1 MLVLTRKPQED
12 IFIGE
17 NIRIMIID
25 VSGKQV
31 RLGIEAPEEISVF
44 RGEVIKRIAEENRR
58 AALSAGTVE
67 NSIATPRKF
76 FMKKD
81 FINGE

>member
-58 AALSAGTVE
+58 AALSAGTLE
-67 NSIATPRKF
+67 NSLATPRKF
-76 FMKKD
+76 FKKKD
-81 FINGE
+81 L